1 MAESEF
7 PTLGLQMIPAFRQG
21 AGRTLASSDCTGRYW
36 DDSPT
41 MFSSPHSGG
50 GRAGPEPARHR
61 TREEAEQPRNNT
73 QYSAIPARQFVAI
86 TPYHPQAE
94 GEIALCKN
102 DRVKGKSVGCSM
114 WIRFRTLL

>member
-1 MAESEF
+1 
-7 PTLGLQMIPAFRQG
+7 
-21 AGRTLASSDCTGRYW
+21 
-36 DDSPT
+36 

-50 GRAGPEPARHR
+50 GRAGPEPAHHR
-61 TREEAEQPRNNT
+61 TREDVEKPRNNN

-102 DRVKGKSVGCSM
+102 DRVKGKSVGGVR
-114 WIRFRTLL
+114 WIRFRTVL

>member
-1 MAESEF
+1 
-7 PTLGLQMIPAFRQG
+7 
-21 AGRTLASSDCTGRYW
+21 
-36 DDSPT
+36 

-50 GRAGPEPARHR
+50 GRAGPEPSHHR
-61 TREEAEQPRNNT
+61 TREEVEQQPRNNN

-114 WIRFRTLL
+114 WICFRTAP